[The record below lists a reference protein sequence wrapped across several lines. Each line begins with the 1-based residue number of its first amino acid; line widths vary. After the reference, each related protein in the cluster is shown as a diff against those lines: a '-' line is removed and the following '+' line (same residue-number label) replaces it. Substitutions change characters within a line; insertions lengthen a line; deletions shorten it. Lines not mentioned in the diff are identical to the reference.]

1 MNQVIIRYANF
12 NRTSKILG
20 SVQQRKFIRECLQW
34 KGTFMGMSAY
44 LKISAQPSCDFCVA
58 HRYRKINKCLRAD
71 SCGADEGVDSD
82 SKVLLHLSDVSRLQP
97 SLSRIRLMW
106 LRAFQF
112 WKMSLGALAI
122 FRGIFWG
129 PGGSAGWFLRG
140 FGVRGSSGRVVW
152 GDKTKTWHFSGNLG
166 CVGMQHPQ
174 LRHNCATC
182 SYCGCKTAVFSIFAF
197 LVDFATYRLVLQ
209 KMSLFCVTHKI
220 LYCGQGFFRPY
231 FFILA

>member
-1 MNQVIIRYANF
+1 MKIAKKCGCYIFRKTLKNLVYAHLREIRMNQVISAHANF

-34 KGTFMGMSAY
+34 KGTFLGMSAY

-129 PGGSAGWFLRG
+129 PGGWPGWFLRG
-140 FGVRGSSGRVVW
+140 FGVRGARGGSFGVTNPKRDILV
-152 GDKTKTWHFSGNLG
+152 
-166 CVGMQHPQ
+166 
-174 LRHNCATC
+174 
-182 SYCGCKTAVFSIFAF
+182 AV
-197 LVDFATYRLVLQ
+197 
-209 KMSLFCVTHKI
+209 
-220 LYCGQGFFRPY
+220 
-231 FFILA
+231 